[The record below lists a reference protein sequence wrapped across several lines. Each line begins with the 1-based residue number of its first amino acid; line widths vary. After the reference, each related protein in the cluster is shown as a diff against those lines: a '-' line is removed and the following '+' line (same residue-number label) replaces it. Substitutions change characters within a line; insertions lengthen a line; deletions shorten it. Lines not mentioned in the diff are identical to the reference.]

1 MDKTGVK
8 LLIFVQKYYK
18 RELRGETWSRGTNSR
33 LPFGENISAENTNK
47 MKVMKKTG
55 NKK

>member
-47 MKVMKKTG
+47 MEVMKKTG
-55 NKK
+55 NKR